1 MCGCKLRK
9 AEMIYVCW
17 HANAACIYVI
27 NMRIS
32 VYWWNKIRNTKYDM
46 GVGRACDIMSWW
58 KGVYEFMTLIVC
70 WVFNATV
77 WKVKWIIHTLH
88 TLTLASVTY
97 SISSILHQRW
107 TIYIAWLWLLF
118 TFLCFSS
125 LFHFHFHFFISI

>member
-1 MCGCKLRK
+1 MWCGC
-9 AEMIYVCW
+9 MF
-17 HANAACIYVI
+17 ACKCSTYSIYVI
-27 NMRIS
+27 NIRICI
-32 VYWWNKIRNTKYDM
+32 YWWNKIRKCGSWACM
-46 GVGRACDIMSWW
+46 RCDIMSWW

-118 TFLCFSS
+118 TILFLS
-125 LFHFHFHFFISI
+125 LFFFSFSPIFIFLFNLTTNSW